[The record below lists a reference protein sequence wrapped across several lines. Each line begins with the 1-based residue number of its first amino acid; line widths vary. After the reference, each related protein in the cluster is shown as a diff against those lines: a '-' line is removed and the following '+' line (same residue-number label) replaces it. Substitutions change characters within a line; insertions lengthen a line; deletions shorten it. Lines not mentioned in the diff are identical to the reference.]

1 MSYLADNI
9 RRMNGGFVVKI
20 YIEQEIIEMDN
31 NRDEIDNILN
41 TIDKKVKESYKVFN
55 FMKIDEVEIYNDY
68 REYFL
73 DNIKNIEKVEVFLVT
88 YKELVRDILISTYD
102 YINRTPDII
111 ENLSDRFYKT
121 PDKDDWSSLNDL
133 LGGISFILNSF
144 SSIDGDRRLKD
155 VIENYEIWNLYAK
168 EVYSLKEI
176 LPDFEEALS
185 SEDNI
190 TIGDLL
196 SYEIVPIFNNIK
208 DKLLKLLNVEEV

>member
-1 MSYLADNI
+1 M
-9 RRMNGGFVVKI
+9 KI
-20 YIEQEIIEMDN
+20 YIEQEIIELDN
-31 NRDEIDNILN
+31 NRYEIDSILN
-41 TIDKKVKESYKVFN
+41 IIDKKVKESHKVFN
-55 FMKIDEVEIYNDY
+55 FIKIDEVEIYNDY

-73 DNIKNIEKVEVFLVT
+73 DNIRNIEKVEVFLVT

-111 ENLSDRFYKT
+111 ESLSDRFYKT
-121 PDKDDWSSLNDL
+121 PDRDAWSSLNDL

-144 SSIDGDRRLKD
+144 NSIDGDRRLKD

-185 SEDNI
+185 IEDNI
-190 TIGDLL
+190 TIGDIL

-208 DKLLKLLNVEEV
+208 DKLLKLLNMEEV

>member
-9 RRMNGGFVVKI
+9 RRMNGGFVLKI
-20 YIEQEIIEMDN
+20 YIEQEIIELDN
-31 NRDEIDNILN
+31 NRYEIDSILN
-41 TIDKKVKESYKVFN
+41 IIDKKVKESHKVFN
-55 FMKIDEVEIYNDY
+55 FIKIDEVEIYNDY

-73 DNIKNIEKVEVFLVT
+73 DNIRNIEKVEVFLVT

-111 ENLSDRFYKT
+111 ESLSDRFYKT
-121 PDKDDWSSLNDL
+121 PDRDAWSSLNDL

-144 SSIDGDRRLKD
+144 NSIDGDRRLKD

-185 SEDNI
+185 IEDNI
-190 TIGDLL
+190 TIGDIL

-208 DKLLKLLNVEEV
+208 DKLLKLLNMEEV